1 MKKILVIAGPTASG
15 KTSLSIELAKRLNGE
30 IISGD
35 SIQQYIGLD
44 IGSGKVTREEM
55 QGIKHHLIDIKTP
68 LENSDVASF
77 QMQARACIDQITSL
91 NKLPIVCGGTGLYI
105 KALLY
110 DYQFKNESP
119 LDADNQQKIDLLT
132 NEQLYDW
139 LMLLDP
145 TSASKIHLN
154 NRVRLQRAITI
165 ALTSKQTKS
174 EQENAQLHQPIYDAY
189 AICLS
194 WPRATIRTRISQR
207 VDSMVENGLV
217 LEIQNLLTNGVSFN
231 DACMKGIGYKEF
243 ANYFNGNAS
252 LEECIQQVKTHSCQ
266 FAKRQETFF
275 RHQFENM
282 QWLDMTTLNIDNE
295 VERIKAWLNA
305 TEVHS

>member
-1 MKKILVIAGPTASG
+1 
-15 KTSLSIELAKRLNGE
+15 
-30 IISGD
+30 
-35 SIQQYIGLD
+35 
-44 IGSGKVTREEM
+44 
-55 QGIKHHLIDIKTP
+55 
-68 LENSDVASF
+68 
-77 QMQARACIDQITSL
+77 MQARACIDQITSL

-145 TSASKIHLN
+145 TSATKIHLN

-174 EQENAQLHQPIYDAY
+174 EQENAQLHQPIYDVY

-217 LEIQNLLTNGVSFN
+217 QEIQNLLSNGVSFN

-275 RHQFENM
+275 LHQFENM

>member
-174 EQENAQLHQPIYDAY
+174 EQENAQLHQLIYDAY
-189 AICLS
+189 SICLS

-217 LEIQNLLTNGVSFN
+217 QEIQNLLSNGVSFN

-275 RHQFENM
+275 RHQFDNM